1 MTRRQNSGKESEC
14 GVNTGDPRV
23 SIWEDSN
30 KMAQEFQDI
39 SGVWSGSSP
48 SRTLAVPVA

>member
-1 MTRRQNSGKESEC
+1 MTRRQNSGKEGEC

-23 SIWEDSN
+23 SVSGDSH

>member
-1 MTRRQNSGKESEC
+1 MTRRQNSGKEGEC

-23 SIWEDSN
+23 SVSGDSH

-39 SGVWSGSSP
+39 SEVWSGSSP
-48 SRTLAVPVA
+48 SRTLTVPVA